1 MLARSTHGSLLHPK
15 TYQHLFGAIDY
26 LTVVLQFI
34 CSPLALWDSVSSHEI
49 EIGNNIVISW
59 AVLQLISQETFATMT
74 TTGYDFLPHV
84 EDIFG
89 SETAASAT
97 TASDML
103 RDGEL
108 DVFNASTVS
117 TDVDLEDNGRKDVN
131 DASTASSATVFE
143 VREVGSNL
151 VELWTFQE
159 V

>member
-1 MLARSTHGSLLHPK
+1 M
-15 TYQHLFGAIDY
+15 
-26 LTVVLQFI
+26 
-34 CSPLALWDSVSSHEI
+34 SSHEI
-49 EIGNNIVISW
+49 EIGNSIVIRK
-59 AVLQLISQETFATMT
+59 AILQLISLATFATMT
-74 TTGYDFLPHV
+74 ATGYDFLRHV

-97 TASDML
+97 TASDVL

-108 DVFNASTVS
+108 DVVNASTVS
-117 TDVDLEDNGRKDVN
+117 TDVDLKKNWRKDAN

-143 VREVGSNL
+143 VCEVTSNL

>member
-1 MLARSTHGSLLHPK
+1 
-15 TYQHLFGAIDY
+15 
-26 LTVVLQFI
+26 
-34 CSPLALWDSVSSHEI
+34 
-49 EIGNNIVISW
+49 
-59 AVLQLISQETFATMT
+59 MT
-74 TTGYDFLPHV
+74 ATGYDFLRHV

-89 SETAASAT
+89 SETAAFAT

-108 DVFNASTVS
+108 DVVNASTVS
-117 TDVDLEDNGRKDVN
+117 TDVDLEDSGRKDAN

-143 VREVGSNL
+143 VREAGSNL